1 MNAQLIKVGLSN
13 MERLRRMVALA
24 EEASPALKRRGERF
38 RRSLAERQDRNTAKI
53 LAHPES
59 KAYRDYIETPAHF
72 GVPAPRTAR
81 RKTAKGKAR
90 A

>member
-1 MNAQLIKVGLSN
+1 MNAEIVKQGRDNWQMLQDFVASE
-13 MERLRRMVALA
+13 ERNDASLA
-24 EEASPALKRRGERF
+24 RRGEHF
-38 RRSLAERQDRNTAKI
+38 RRNLAERQARNTAKI

-72 GVPAPRTAR
+72 EVPPPRTAR
-81 RKTAKGKAR
+81 RKTKVR